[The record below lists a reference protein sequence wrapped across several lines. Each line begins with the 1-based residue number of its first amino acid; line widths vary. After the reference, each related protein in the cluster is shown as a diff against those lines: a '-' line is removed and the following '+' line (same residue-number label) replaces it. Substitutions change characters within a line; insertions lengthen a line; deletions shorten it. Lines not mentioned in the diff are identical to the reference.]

1 MVNISNLPSNF
12 ASVVVVLYYFYK
24 KRKRETVTGR
34 RGQTDYRTIN
44 TYCNAYVYMQASL
57 FMITQMKFQIS
68 FIQECRDAD
77 RTIRRGRLM
86 EGNLRL
92 CLCPR
97 GGDEE
102 RKQTT
107 VGDLKIPN
115 NDPEYFKNVCNTF
128 PPQLR

>member
-1 MVNISNLPSNF
+1 
-12 ASVVVVLYYFYK
+12 
-24 KRKRETVTGR
+24 
-34 RGQTDYRTIN
+34 
-44 TYCNAYVYMQASL
+44 MQASL
-57 FMITQMKFQIS
+57 FMITQIKFQIS

-102 RKQTT
+102 RKQTN
-107 VGDLKIPN
+107 VGDLKSLIMILSISKMSATHFLLSS
-115 NDPEYFKNVCNTF
+115 DSYLSVYKSKTLLELFS
-128 PPQLR
+128 